1 MPTHPERLGP
11 YLVEKPIGK
20 GGMGI
25 VYLAS
30 DPELNRHVAIK
41 VLAPELAADPGCVAR
56 FKREAASLARIRH
69 PNLVH
74 IYAVGH
80 DAGRHYI
87 AMEYVRGLSLA
98 RILRQRGRLHYA
110 TALSIFAQVA
120 AALEK
125 VHAAGIVHRDIK
137 PGNIMI
143 DEDHRAILMDFGLA
157 KPPGDRSVTTA
168 NTLVGTPEYMA
179 PELAEGE
186 EADFRSDIYSL
197 AIVLFEMLTGTPP
210 FRGRSSIQ
218 TLRQHVEAPV
228 PSIIQLAPGVPE
240 TLEAP
245 IAKALAKKRSE
256 RYQSVREFA
265 AALHA
270 AVPAPELASLLGAG
284 HTPETA
290 PTLAVQTPG
299 EQPTAPTVAAAE
311 TGATEATVGAGSRK
325 RRRLLVAAGLAA
337 VAAVA
342 IAVGAIVLRSPAP
355 GGRLFIVVTRKR
367 GAVSGRLVQIEGQDG
382 DAVLMTANG
391 EVRIPY
397 RQITRIEPVP
407 GEK

>member
-1 MPTHPERLGP
+1 MATHPERLGP

-41 VLAPELAADPGCVAR
+41 VLAPELAADPECVAR

-87 AMEYVRGLSLA
+87 AMEYVRGHTLA
-98 RILRQRGRLHYA
+98 RILRRRGRLHYA

-120 AALEK
+120 AALDK

-186 EADFRSDIYSL
+186 EADFRSDTYSL

-240 TLEAP
+240 GLEAP

-290 PTLAVQTPG
+290 PTLAVQTTG

-355 GGRLFIVVTRKR
+355 GGRLFIVVTRQR
-367 GAVSGRLVQIEGQDG
+367 GAVSGRLVRIEGEDG
-382 DAVLMTANG
+382 DAVLETANG
-391 EVRIPY
+391 QVRIPY